1 MRTGVV
7 SDLGRGSAMA
17 CGLGA
22 AIGIGLPVFFP
33 GAVLVCI
40 LLMII
45 DP

>member
-17 CGLGA
+17 CGMGV
-22 AIGIGLPVFFP
+22 AIGIGLPVFLP
-33 GAVLVCI
+33 GAFLVCV
-40 LLMII
+40 LLMIV